1 MKLLLS
7 LLMLCIGY
15 KCYAQTIQTTTT
27 AATCKNNGTITVSV
41 TGMSGLLEYSLI
53 APSKELRDPQ
63 SSNLFQSLEAGTY
76 TVEVTNGSQT
86 LTKPNVVIAD
96 QYTRPE
102 ISRIVP
108 TRPTCPGGNDG
119 KALVKTKTN
128 ATATPFNYY
137 LYDSAGTSILQ
148 GPVQSPIYELEFT
161 GLNSGIYIGKVVDAC
176 GIESNYQFTVPV
188 KPNNFRFT
196 INNLLRNCS
205 DTDATIRLFNAKYP
219 VNYTIY
225 DDTTPTSTGTLTAN
239 NQPIKLPNKRKVRIV
254 ATDACGITK
263 TLNRNELKPRI
274 RPSHFLTDCNEF
286 TLKAPLNRTYSCPAN
301 SSTQYCYQ
309 KKGTSGWNCGT
320 TETFT
325 QLPEGTYNIR
335 VTDCCG
341 IVINK
346 RNYTIGTPTPTLSI
360 EKLDYSC
367 LDETTSIKI
376 TLTDFTNNTVLKY
389 TGGNLVA
396 FNTSLDNGAVTLNP
410 TLNINDIIPVTT
422 ASNNSKTAIITNLP
436 AGTYT
441 FSAEEQAGGCN
452 TRTDSKSITIIESDL
467 NDYDI
472 QTNII
477 QGCKG
482 QSKIQYG
489 LSSVK
494 GWSANNQGPTLR
506 LFRTTNNT
514 NTQIDSYTNITA
526 NTLRE
531 RPNLIAGTYRIEFE
545 PTVSAE
551 ASAYACPSTLVT
563 QNVTIQP
570 YTYPNLTKS
579 KFYTCGD
586 NTETVVA
593 GVENGAA
600 PFLYSIRRKGA
611 ATFGSPRSNNVFTGL
626 NPSNVYEIQVRD
638 ACGNNSIKEISAE
651 GILNM
656 PQISGSFNCFNN
668 TNATR
673 GVLSVNEVI
682 GAQYEWKD
690 ETDTVIGN
698 TRELELSAL
707 QTGKTYTITVS
718 IPGRNN
724 QSCIVASNSATIE
737 TTSCLNASILPV
749 ELTKFTGYKIG
760 ETIQLIWKT
769 ANEQNH
775 QRFEIQRSQNGLTWQ
790 TIGSTIENGD
800 SSSEKRYQFGD
811 TKPNNGLNYYRL
823 VSISTNGEKEFSKIL
838 SFQFDTI
845 QKKSIVLKNPIQRGE
860 DLFIQ
865 LGNPY
870 EEYHIQVYSSS
881 GQFILDQNI
890 FGRRTAQ
897 IPTNQLSK
905 GLHLLII
912 SKKNS
917 EKEFLKFIIN

>member
-1 MKLLLS
+1 
-7 LLMLCIGY
+7 MLCIGY
-15 KCYAQTIQTTTT
+15 KCYTQTIQTTTT

-63 SSNLFQSLEAGTY
+63 SSNLFQSLEAGSY
-76 TVEVTNGSQT
+76 TVEVTNGTQT
-86 LTKPNVVIAD
+86 ISEPNVVIAD
-96 QYTRPE
+96 QYNRPE

-108 TRPTCPGGNDG
+108 TRPTCPGGTDG
-119 KALVKTKTN
+119 KALVRTKTN
-128 ATATPFNYY
+128 ATAAPFSYY
-137 LYDSAGTSILQ
+137 IYDSSGATIVQ
-148 GPVQSPIYELEFT
+148 GPISSSLYQQEFT
-161 GLNSGIYIGKVVDAC
+161 GLSSGTYIGRLVDSC

-188 KPNNFRFT
+188 KPANFRFS
-196 INNLLRNCS
+196 IVNLLRNCTN
-205 DTDATIRLFNAKYP
+205 TDATLRLINAKYP
-219 VNYTIY
+219 VTYTIY
-225 DDTTPTSTGTLTAN
+225 DDTTQTSTGTVTVN
-239 NQPIKLPNKRKVRIV
+239 NQPIVLPNSKKVRIEV
-254 ATDACGITK
+254 TDACGTTK
-263 TLNRNELKPRI
+263 TLNRNEFKPRI

-286 TLKAPLNRTYSCPAN
+286 TLKAELNRNYSCPAN
-301 SSTQYCYQ
+301 TSTEYCYQ
-309 KKGTSGWNCGT
+309 LRGTSGWTCGT

-341 IVINK
+341 TRILR
-346 RNYTIGTPTPTLSI
+346 RNYTIGNPTPTLAI

-367 LDETTSIKI
+367 LDGTTSVKI

-396 FNTSLDNGAVTLNP
+396 FNTSPDNGSVTLNP
-410 TLNINDIIPVTT
+410 ALSIGDIIPVTT
-422 ASNNSKTAIITNLP
+422 APNNTKTAIITNLP

-441 FSAEEQAGGCN
+441 FSAEEQASACS

-472 QTNII
+472 EANVI

-489 LSSVK
+489 LSSVN

-531 RPNLIAGTYRIEFE
+531 RPNLIAGDYRIEFV
-545 PTVSAE
+545 PTSSAE
-551 ASAYACPSTLVT
+551 ASAYACPSALVT
-563 QNVTIQP
+563 TNVTIQP
-570 YTYPNLTKS
+570 YDYPNLTKS

-593 GVENGAA
+593 GVEDGAA

-611 ATFGSPRSNNVFTGL
+611 ASFGSPRSNNVFTGL

-651 GILNM
+651 GVLNA

-668 TNATR
+668 VNATR

-698 TRELELSAL
+698 TRELELSTL

-749 ELTKFTGYKIG
+749 ELTKFTGYIIG
-760 ETIQLIWKT
+760 ETIQLTWET
-769 ANEQNH
+769 ASEQNH

-823 VSISTNGEKEFSKIL
+823 VSISTKGEKEFSKIL

-845 QKKSIVLKNPIQRGE
+845 QPKSIVLKNPIQRGE

-870 EEYHIQVYSSS
+870 EEHHIQVYSSS
-881 GQFILDQNI
+881 GQFILNQNI

-897 IPTNQLSK
+897 IPTTQLLK